1 MPQKYEYLVP
11 SGHPC
16 ETKLIFASMKDIL
29 QIYRYTFA
37 YRGRAILVILCNLLF
52 VLFNLLSLVLFIPFL
67 QLIFNPTKH
76 YDLVKPEWNGSLGG
90 IVGYA
95 KNSYQYFMQDMVNT
109 DPKQALFFV
118 CISVFTAFFLKNLFR
133 YGAVWHQSELRM
145 AVVRDLRDQLFY
157 KALILPLSFYSNER
171 KGDIMAR
178 MNSDVGEIEIAVVAI
193 LELIYREPI
202 AIIINVGT
210 LIYLSPQLTAISFIL
225 LPVSALVISRIGK
238 SLKRT
243 AKSGQEQ
250 MGLLFSSIEEGLGG
264 IRIIKAFNAI
274 DQIYVAFQK
283 VNLRHQ
289 QLITKTF
296 RKRDLSPILNETLGA
311 GVMLSLVWFGG
322 SMIIDMTADNTLTG
336 EVFITFIIVFS
347 QLLRPIQGIST
358 NIGFLNKAKAS
369 QDRINE
375 ILDSDEKIIEI
386 QDPVKLPTLAR
397 SIRYENVSFKYQEEW
412 VLRNIT
418 LELPVGKSVALVGES
433 GSGKSTMGDL
443 LPRFYDATEGTVYF
457 DDIPL
462 KNCAIRDLRGHIG
475 IVSQESILFNA
486 SARENIA
493 FGMPDATMEEIIE
506 AAKIANAHEFISAM
520 EQGYETNIGERG
532 GKLSGG
538 QRQRISI
545 ARAVLKN
552 PTILILDEA
561 TSALDT
567 ESEKLVQDALDV
579 LMKDRTTLI
588 IAHRLSTIR
597 NADEIIVLS
606 KGEIKERGKHADLLA
621 QKGIYFNLC
630 SLQGIHS

>member
-1 MPQKYEYLVP
+1 
-11 SGHPC
+11 
-16 ETKLIFASMKDIL
+16 MKDIL

-67 QLIFNPTKH
+67 QLIFNPKKQ
-76 YDLVKPEWNGSLGG
+76 YDLIKPVWDGSVGG
-90 IVGYA
+90 IISYT
-95 KNSYQYFMQDMVNT
+95 KDKYQYFMQEMVNT

-118 CISVFTAFFLKNLFR
+118 CISVFLAFFLKNLFR

-145 AVVRDLRDQLFY
+145 AVVRDLRNQLFH
-157 KALILPLSFYSNER
+157 KALILPLSFYTNER

-210 LIYLSPQLTAISFIL
+210 LIYLSPQLTAISFVL

-238 SLKRT
+238 SLKKT

-250 MGLLFSSIEEGLGG
+250 MGLLFSSIDEGLGG

-274 DQIYVAFQK
+274 DQIYSAFQK
-283 VNLRHQ
+283 VNLKHQ

-322 SMIIDMTADNTLTG
+322 SMIIDMKGGETLTG

-375 ILDSDEKIIEI
+375 ILDSDEKITEI
-386 QDPVKLPTLAR
+386 ADPIKLPELNR
-397 SIRYENVSFKYQEEW
+397 GIRYENVSFKYQDDF
-412 VLRNIT
+412 VLKNIN
-418 LELPVGKSVALVGES
+418 LDLPVGKSVALVGES

-443 LPRFYDATEGTVYF
+443 LPRFYDVTDGTIYF
-457 DDIPL
+457 DDVPL
-462 KNCAIRDLRGHIG
+462 KNCSIRDLRGHIG

-486 SARENIA
+486 SVRENIA
-493 FGMPDATMEEIIE
+493 FGMPEATMDEIIE

-520 EQGYETNIGERG
+520 EMGYESNIGERG
-532 GKLSGG
+532 SKLSGG

-552 PTILILDEA
+552 PAILILDEA

-567 ESEKLVQDALDV
+567 ESEKLVQGALDI

-606 KGEIKERGKHADLLA
+606 KGEIKERGKHTDLMA
-621 QKGIYFNLC
+621 QKGMYFNLC

>member
-1 MPQKYEYLVP
+1 
-11 SGHPC
+11 
-16 ETKLIFASMKDIL
+16 MKDIL

-67 QLIFNPTKH
+67 QLIFNPNKH
-76 YDLVKPEWNGSLGG
+76 YVTVKPELNGSVGG
-90 IVGYA
+90 VISYVKDY
-95 KNSYQYFMQDMVNT
+95 YQYFMQEMVNT

-118 CISVFTAFFLKNLFR
+118 CISVFVSFFLKNIFR

-171 KGDIMAR
+171 KGDIMSR

-202 AIIINVGT
+202 AIIINVAT
-210 LIYLSPQLTAISFIL
+210 LIYLSPQLTLISFIL
-225 LPVSALVISRIGK
+225 LPISALVISRIGK

-283 VNLRHQ
+283 VNLKHQ

-322 SMIIDMTADNTLTG
+322 SMIIEMKTGNTLTG

-375 ILDSDEKIIEI
+375 ILKSDEKIIEI
-386 QDPVKLPTLAR
+386 KNPVKLPTLSR
-397 SIRYENVSFKYQEEW
+397 SIRYDNVSFKYQDDW
-412 VLRNIT
+412 VLRNIK
-418 LELPVGKSVALVGES
+418 LELLVGKSVALVGES

-443 LPRFYDATEGTVYF
+443 LPRFYDATEGTIYF
-457 DDIPL
+457 DDIPI
-462 KNCAIRDLRGHIG
+462 KDCAIRDVRSHIG
-475 IVSQESILFNA
+475 IVSQESILFNT
-486 SARENIA
+486 SVKENIA
-493 FGMPDATMEEIIE
+493 FGMPDATMEEIIQ
-506 AAKIANAHEFISAM
+506 AAKIANAHEFIKAM
-520 EQGYETNIGERG
+520 ELGYETNIGERG
-532 GKLSGG
+532 SKLSGG

-552 PTILILDEA
+552 PSILILDEA

-567 ESEKLVQDALDV
+567 ESEKLVQDALDI

-597 NADEIIVLS
+597 NVDEIIVLS
-606 KGEIKERGKHADLLA
+606 KGEIKERGKHTELMA